1 LKKRLAG
8 WLFETR
14 NLHTA
19 DCLHALCA
27 TEAESFRKYGL
38 RNPIAIIPNGVD
50 LEAVLPNRDKEYL
63 LREQPDLHGRQ
74 LLLFLSRVHPKK
86 GLSELLHA
94 WAKIKA
100 EDKNWSL
107 LVVGPDELNHE
118 SELRKIA
125 ADLKIN
131 RHIHFMGPAYGPKKR
146 QFLSAADAFV
156 LPSFSEGFSMAVL
169 EAAAA
174 GLPVLLTR
182 ECNFPEL
189 AEAGAA
195 IEVSAGPVGIPEG
208 LAKFLELSEAR
219 RNQMGGRG
227 RELVKRSY
235 SWPVVATEMIRV
247 YDWLAKTGPQ
257 PDCIQLS

>member
-1 LKKRLAG
+1 
-8 WLFETR
+8 
-14 NLHTA
+14 
-19 DCLHALCA
+19 
-27 TEAESFRKYGL
+27 
-38 RNPIAIIPNGVD
+38 
-50 LEAVLPNRDKEYL
+50 
-63 LREQPDLHGRQ
+63 
-74 LLLFLSRVHPKK
+74 
-86 GLSELLHA
+86 
-94 WAKIKA
+94 
-100 EDKNWSL
+100 
-107 LVVGPDELNHE
+107 
-118 SELRKIA
+118 
-125 ADLKIN
+125 
-131 RHIHFMGPAYGPKKR
+131 
-146 QFLSAADAFV
+146 
-156 LPSFSEGFSMAVL
+156 MAVL

-219 RNQMGGRG
+219 RNQMGSRG